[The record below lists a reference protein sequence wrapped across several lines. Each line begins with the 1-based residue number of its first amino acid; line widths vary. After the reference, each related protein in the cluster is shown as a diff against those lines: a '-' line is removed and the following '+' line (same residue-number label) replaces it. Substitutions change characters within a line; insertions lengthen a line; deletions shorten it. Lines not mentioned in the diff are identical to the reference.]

1 MRGNKMD
8 IQRAIEEII
17 DRYISDCDFSD
28 LKSEIKDAVLEEIK
42 DESDLVEELENRVKD
57 LEDKLEK
64 VFEALKPV

>member
-1 MRGNKMD
+1 MD

-17 DRYISDCDFSD
+17 DQYISDCDFSD
-28 LKSEIKDAVLEEIK
+28 LKSEIKNAVLEEIK

-64 VFEALKPV
+64 VSEALKPV